1 MCESCSS
8 PSHAGRRRWTSTHLL
23 VLGLITTLAVLAA
36 VGLAMRLQGGG
47 SNGAAG
53 CGRAAGDSIAY
64 QAAITRDLHGGARL
78 LLADTSQY
86 VLKVRASGASTCSQV
101 QKLVSTTTATL
112 DTVCTLCSER
122 LRRGLLVSPT

>member
-8 PSHAGRRRWTSTHLL
+8 GSHGGRRRWTSTHLL
-23 VLGLITTLAVLAA
+23 VFALITTLAVLAA
-36 VGLAMRLQGGG
+36 VGLAMRQQGKG
-47 SNGAAG
+47 STAAAS

-64 QAAITRDLHGGARL
+64 QAAITRDLHGGVHL
-78 LLADTSQY
+78 LLADTSHY

-112 DTVCTLCSER
+112 DTVCALCSER
-122 LRRGLLVSPT
+122 LRRSLLISPT